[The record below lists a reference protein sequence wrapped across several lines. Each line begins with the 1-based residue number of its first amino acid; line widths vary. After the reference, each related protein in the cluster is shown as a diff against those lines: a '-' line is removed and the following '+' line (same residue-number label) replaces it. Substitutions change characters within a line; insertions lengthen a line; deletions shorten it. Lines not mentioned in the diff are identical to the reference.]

1 MLTFF
6 VHSTVIGVD
15 DKGDE
20 IQCVLHPL
28 SVLLNLFWVMDHSGW
43 QLQVRVKF
51 TPLQSAHSDE
61 IGCWFS
67 LKTVQTENCL
77 CLQCDLSK

>member
-28 SVLLNLFWVMDHSGW
+28 SFLLNLFWVMDHSGW
-43 QLQVRVKF
+43 QLQVRVKLLLYNLF
-51 TPLQSAHSDE
+51 SDG
-61 IGCWFS
+61 ICCWFY
-67 LKTVQTENCL
+67 LQTENCL

>member
-1 MLTFF
+1 MMLTFF

-20 IQCVLHPL
+20 IQCVLYPL

-51 TPLQSAHSDE
+51 LLYNLH
-61 IGCWFS
+61 
-67 LKTVQTENCL
+67 TVMEFVVGFL
-77 CLQCDLSK
+77 